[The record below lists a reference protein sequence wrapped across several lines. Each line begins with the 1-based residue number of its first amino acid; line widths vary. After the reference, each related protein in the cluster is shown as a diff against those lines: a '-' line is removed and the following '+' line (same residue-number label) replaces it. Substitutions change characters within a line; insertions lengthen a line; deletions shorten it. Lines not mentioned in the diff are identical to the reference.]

1 MIFSASPLNQ
11 TFFADTGLSHNAQSI
26 IALGLFMGAAYTTAA
41 GIQQHPALVK
51 KTSSAK
57 WKAARQGPVGNPI
70 SLQ

>member
-1 MIFSASPLNQ
+1 MKFRAATLTRFLP
-11 TFFADTGLSHNAQSI
+11 ADTGLSHNAQVFV
-26 IALGLFMGAAYTTAA
+26 ALGAFLGTAWA
-41 GIQQHPALVK
+41 TARSIHQTVPLVK

>member
-1 MIFSASPLNQ
+1 MTRFA
-11 TFFADTGLSHNAQSI
+11 TADTGLSHNAQSI
-26 IALGLFMGAAYTTAA
+26 ISLGTFIGAAWFVESSIHHT
-41 GIQQHPALVK
+41 PALVK